1 MITKIYNDNPNQRE
15 VRRVA
20 DLLQQGG
27 IVVLPTDTLYAFACS
42 MEFKRSVE
50 TIAQLKGFSLKKAK
64 YSMLCSSLSMA
75 SEYVRPMS
83 KDLFS
88 LLKQCLPGPYT
99 FVMDANTNVPR
110 NYLNPNKTIG
120 VRVPSNTILQAVVE
134 AVGCPLIGTSV
145 RRVDEEIESEYLTD
159 PELIHDSWGSRVD
172 LVVDGGL
179 GEDLPSTVVNCAGGE
194 MEVIRYGKDKI
205 KRESR
210 RCGNGQK
217 GLECAGRLLPL
228 PSGNDRGCRLR
239 YCVCSGC

>member
-1 MITKIYNDNPNQRE
+1 MIPKRKKQLFIITKKLLYTKKFVSLQAQMITKIYNDNPNQRE

-194 MEVIRYGKDKI
+194 MEVIRYGKGEID
-205 KRESR
+205 
-210 RCGNGQK
+210 
-217 GLECAGRLLPL
+217 L
-228 PSGNDRGCRLR
+228 
-239 YCVCSGC
+239 

>member
-1 MITKIYNDNPNQRE
+1 MIPKRKKQLFIIAKKLLYTKKFVSLQAQMITKIYNDNPNQRE

-27 IVVLPTDTLYAFACS
+27 IGVLPTDTLYAFACS

-194 MEVIRYGKDKI
+194 MEVGT
-205 KRESR
+205 
-210 RCGNGQK
+210 
-217 GLECAGRLLPL
+217 L
-228 PSGNDRGCRLR
+228 
-239 YCVCSGC
+239 